1 MILDL
6 AALRTLVLAVD
17 LGGFSKAAERLH
29 RTPAAIS
36 LQMRTL
42 EERLGQQLFRK
53 VGRQQLPTEA
63 GERLAAY
70 ARRMLQLN
78 DEALLALQAGEL
90 VGEVRFGMPQ
100 DFADGWLPDTLARF
114 SASQRSVRLDVSV
127 CGSGAVNAG
136 VTACTLDL
144 GLAFGD
150 GPADAPDAIGQWPI
164 EWFGAPTLAVRAG
177 EPVPLLLFES
187 PCVFRRLAL
196 DALQRESRA
205 WQVALTSTSVSA
217 LWAAA
222 RAGLGVLPRAG
233 LHRPAGVQA
242 VGPALGLPP
251 LPAVTVSLRHQS
263 EEHRPAVTALAGI
276 VRDDVRSRLDA
287 ANT

>member
-17 LGGFSKAAERLH
+17 LGGFGKAAERLH
-29 RTPAAIS
+29 RTPAAVS

-42 EERLGQQLFRK
+42 EDRLGQALFRK

-114 SASQRSVRLDVSV
+114 SASHRAVRLDVAV
-127 CGSGAVNAG
+127 CSSGEVGERVAAR
-136 VTACTLDL
+136 TLDL
-144 GLAFGD
+144 GLTFGD
-150 GPADAPDAIGQWPI
+150 GPADAPDAIGQLPT
-164 EWFGAPTLAVRAG
+164 EWFGAPSLALRPG
-177 EPVPLLLFES
+177 GPLPLLLHES

-196 DALQRESRA
+196 DALQREGRA

-222 RAGLGVLPRAG
+222 RAGLGVLPRVG
-233 LHRPAGVQA
+233 LHRPAEAQA

-251 LPAVTVSLRHQS
+251 LPAVTVALRRQPA
-263 EEHRPAVTALAGI
+263 EHRPAVTALAGI
-276 VRDDVRSRLDA
+276 VGDDMRARLGP
-287 ANT
+287 NT

>member
-6 AALRTLVLAVD
+6 AALRTLLLAVD
-17 LGGFSKAAERLH
+17 LGGFGKAAERLH
-29 RTPAAIS
+29 RTPAAVS

-42 EERLGQQLFRK
+42 EERLGQELFRK

-63 GERLAAY
+63 GERLAVY

-114 SASQRSVRLDVSV
+114 SASHRAVRLDVSV
-127 CGSGAVNAG
+127 CSSSEVGERVAARG
-136 VTACTLDL
+136 LDL
-144 GLAFGD
+144 GLAFGE
-150 GPADAPDAIGQWPI
+150 GPADAPDAIGQVAIDWY
-164 EWFGAPTLAVRAG
+164 GAPMLDLAAG
-177 EPVPLLLFES
+177 QPVPLLLFES

-196 DALQRESRA
+196 EALQREGRA

-233 LHRPAGVQA
+233 LHRPAEVQPMGA
-242 VGPALGLPP
+242 ALGLPP
-251 LPAVTVSLRHQS
+251 LPAVTVSLRRQPD
-263 EEHRPAVTALAGI
+263 EHRPAVAALAGL
-276 VRDDVRSRLDA
+276 VGDDLRARLGA
-287 ANT
+287 ADT